1 MVAQLKIRSHTE
13 GKIPSFHSETPQMF
27 ETWNEA
33 PLVTTSSIC
42 IHVMFSNEK
51 QNSPSGGVA
60 AQARGAMTIV
70 WGVVRGGLGLVGR
83 LGKISAD
90 PFACRKY
97 ARCVVCS
104 IQPPRGL
111 HVLK

>member
-1 MVAQLKIRSHTE
+1 MERST
-13 GKIPSFHSETPQMF
+13 
-27 ETWNEA
+27 
-33 PLVTTSSIC
+33 PLVAALGIC

-70 WGVVRGGLGLVGR
+70 LGAVRGGLGR